1 MMEAAGKRPVILAYD
16 GSPQARDAI
25 EQAAGLL
32 LPIYALVVTV
42 WEPALPVIAMAT
54 EPVPPGTAVYPLDL
68 EQATALDRA
77 MYERASAIA
86 EDGAELARANEFEAV
101 PLVVAD
107 EANVPKTLAR
117 IAADRNAHAIVVGSR
132 GLSGVKSHI
141 LGSTAEGLLHHS
153 KIPVLVVLDRKEDD
167 SAGDG

>member
-1 MMEAAGKRPVILAYD
+1 MMESSGKRPVILAYD
-16 GSPQARDAI
+16 GSPQARHAI

-32 LPIYALVVTV
+32 LPIYALVVTI
-42 WEPALPVIAMAT
+42 WEPALPVIAMAS
-54 EPVPPGTAVYPLDL
+54 EPIPPGTAVYPIDP

-77 MYERASAIA
+77 MYDRAAAIA

-101 PLVVAD
+101 PLVVPD
-107 EANVPKTLAR
+107 EQHVAETIVR

-132 GLSGVKSHI
+132 GLSGLKSHI

-153 KIPVLVVLDRKEDD
+153 DVPVLVVLDRKKDD
-167 SAGDG
+167 SQGDG